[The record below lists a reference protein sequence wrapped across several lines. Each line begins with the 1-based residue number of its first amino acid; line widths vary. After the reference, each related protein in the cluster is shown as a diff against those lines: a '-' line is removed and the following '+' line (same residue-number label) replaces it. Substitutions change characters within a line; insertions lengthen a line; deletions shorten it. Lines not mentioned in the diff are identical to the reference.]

1 MWVEIHLQLKV
12 PRNCCQ
18 EYSDG
23 ISSFKKYTW
32 KLLLFSHQV
41 MFDSLWPHRLQHAR
55 PPCLPLSPGVCSSS
69 CPLNW
74 WCYPIIS
81 SFLPSSPSAQSY
93 QHQSLFQWVSSSYQV
108 AKVLELSFSISP
120 SNEYSGW
127 FPLRLTSW
135 ISLQSKGLSGV
146 FSNTTVQK
154 HQFFCALPSS
164 LSSSHICNDYW
175 KDQRPCPWLYGH
187 LKVRLP
193 QLIK

>member
-1 MWVEIHLQLKV
+1 MWVEIHLQLRV

-41 MFDSLWPHRLQHAR
+41 MFDPSWPHRLQHAR

-81 SFLPSSPSAQSY
+81 SLLPSSPSAQSY

-120 SNEYSGW
+120 SNEYWGW

-154 HQFFCALPSS
+154 HQFFGARLS
-164 LSSSHICNDYW
+164 L
-175 KDQRPCPWLYGH
+175 
-187 LKVRLP
+187 
-193 QLIK
+193 